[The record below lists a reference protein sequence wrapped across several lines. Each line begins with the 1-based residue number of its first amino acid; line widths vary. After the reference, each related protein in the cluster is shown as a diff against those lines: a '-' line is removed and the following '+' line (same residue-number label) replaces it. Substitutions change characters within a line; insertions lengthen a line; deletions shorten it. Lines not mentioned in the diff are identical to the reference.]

1 MAITREEFFNKKAN
15 ASLWDVAVSIKRG
28 NPLPLDADSI
38 FESYAALESYA
49 ADVLAYPGQIV
60 AVVEE
65 DATGIYYLDQNL
77 AIQPVGVIPAGDN
90 KSIEMDENDV
100 FALHDFGK
108 AFYKYIPEEKN
119 ETGEVVKEARYEKVE
134 VSETNPWKAGLEPK
148 VATEEGQLVIAW
160 YEPNPTTIEG
170 VNDQVTAVQGTV
182 TDLEASVGAPS
193 DGETPATG
201 LYKEVEDVQ
210 AEVETLTDE
219 VGTSEDALGENV
231 NTIWANVNDH
241 TSRLETLEAKEES
254 VLGVAANDKILTLG
268 ADKLISAA
276 VSMSY
281 DEENKAIKL
290 YGKDNAELGSVDATP
305 FIKDGMLHDVDYDP
319 ETNKLIFTW
328 NTDEGEK
335 TDEVI
340 LSDIIEAY
348 TAGAG
353 LELAN
358 NEFAVKVATDS
369 EAFLTVD
376 ANGIKVSGIQNAID
390 AAKGEAATDAQNK
403 ADAAKQAAIDDAAT
417 KYATTGALSSLE
429 TALDAR
435 LDTLEAIDH
444 TLLATKAELEPVATA
459 AANAE
464 TAVGN
469 LETRFDEIVAV
480 GGEPNAIN
488 KIQVNGKELIISE
501 KTVNIEVPTAL
512 SGLEGWTALD
522 ERVSAAKTQAD
533 KGVDEAG
540 KANAAAASN
549 AEEIGKHETR
559 IAGLEEAKNT
569 QAGEI
574 AALQQ
579 ADATH
584 TGEYNTLK
592 GIVDNHAETL
602 AKKADQTV
610 VDGLLTKASANETA
624 IKTLNETTLPAL
636 KSELNTEIG
645 KKANAA
651 DVYTKTEIGTIAEG
665 KTLVEMIS
673 DAQSAATYDDTEVRG
688 LISDNANAIAAIY
701 TAGTEGAAATGVL
714 ATEIARV
721 EGLLTTEASRA
732 DAAEKAL
739 DGRLQTVETF
749 FAAVETPDETID
761 TLAEIVKYIE
771 NDKSGAEGML
781 ASIQANEKAI
791 KAIYTPADGETP
803 AEGLLVSE
811 IARVEGLT
819 TTNAQAI
826 AAINHS
832 ETGILATAKKYA
844 DDQIA
849 AIPVAGAL
857 PGLVKSSEADNQIKV
872 EEDGSMSVNRVS
884 VDKLYVEENDE
895 FILNGGSAN

>member
-1 MAITREEFFNKKAN
+1 MAITREEFFNKKAK

-38 FESYAALESYA
+38 FESYAALEAYA

-65 DATGIYYLDQNL
+65 NATGIYYLDQNL

-90 KSIEMDENDV
+90 KSIEMSEDNV
-100 FALHDFGK
+100 FALYDFGK
-108 AFYKYIPEEKN
+108 AFYKYIPEVTN
-119 ETGEVVKEARYEKVE
+119 ENGEVTKEARYEKVE
-134 VSETNPWKAGLEPK
+134 VSEENPWKAGLEPK
-148 VATEEGQLVIAW
+148 VTTEDGQLVIGW

-182 TDLEASVGAPS
+182 TDLEASVGTPS

-219 VGTSEDALGENV
+219 IGTAEDALGENV

-254 VLGVAANDKILTLG
+254 VLGVAADDKILALG
-268 ADKLISAA
+268 ADKLITAA

-319 ETNKLIFTW
+319 DTNKLIFTW

-376 ANGIKVSGIQNAID
+376 ANGIKVSGIQDAID
-390 AAKGEAATDAQNK
+390 SAVEAAKGEAATDAQNK
-403 ADAAKQAAIDDAAT
+403 ADAAKQAAIDDAAS
-417 KYATTGALSSLE
+417 KYATTGALTQLE
-429 TALDAR
+429 TDLDAR
-435 LDTLEAIDH
+435 LDALEAIEH
-444 TLLATKAELEPVATA
+444 ETYATKEELEPVATA
-459 AANAE
+459 AQNAQ

-488 KIQVNGKELIISE
+488 KIQVNGVEQTIE
-501 KTVNIEVPTAL
+501 NKTVNIAVPTAL
-512 SGLEGWTALD
+512 TGLEGWTALD

-584 TGEYNTLK
+584 TGEYNVLK

-602 AKKADQTV
+602 AKKADQTT

-673 DAQSAATYDDTEVRG
+673 EAQSAATYDDTEVRG
-688 LISDNANAIAAIY
+688 LITAEKERALAA
-701 TAGTEGAAATGVL
+701 EGA
-714 ATEIARV
+714 I
-721 EGLLTTEASRA
+721 
-732 DAAEKAL
+732 
-739 DGRLQTVETF
+739 DGRLATVETF
-749 FAAVETPDETID
+749 FAAVEAPDETID
-761 TLAEIVKYIE
+761 TLAEIVSYIE
-771 NDKSGAEGML
+771 SDKSGASQM
-781 ASIQANEKAI
+781 AANI
-791 KAIYTPADGETP
+791 KANAD
-803 AEGLLVSE
+803 
-811 IARVEGLT
+811 
-819 TTNAQAI
+819 AI
-826 AAINHS
+826 LAINNA
-832 ETGILATAKKYA
+832 ETGILATAQKYA
-844 DDQIA
+844 DDKIA
-849 AIPVAGAL
+849 AIPVAGSL
-857 PGLVKSSEADNQIKV
+857 LGLVKSTDAANGIKV
-872 EEDGSMSVNRVS
+872 AEDGTMSVNSVN
-884 VDKLYVEENDE
+884 VDKLYVAEGDE
-895 FILNGGSAN
+895 FVLNGGSAV